1 LYQAALSQSGC
12 WRMNIRVLLVDD
24 HQVMR
29 DALRWMLEHELDIE
43 VVGEAEDGW
52 AMLEI
57 LPALHP
63 DVVVMDV
70 SMPRMNGI
78 EATQRLLE
86 NYPLIK
92 VIGLSSFDVNLYAQ
106 KMLDVG
112 ASAYISKMEA
122 ANELPH
128 ALRAVMSDA
137 KIPDIRAALD
147 STRFQ

>member
-1 LYQAALSQSGC
+1 
-12 WRMNIRVLLVDD
+12 MNIRVLLVDD